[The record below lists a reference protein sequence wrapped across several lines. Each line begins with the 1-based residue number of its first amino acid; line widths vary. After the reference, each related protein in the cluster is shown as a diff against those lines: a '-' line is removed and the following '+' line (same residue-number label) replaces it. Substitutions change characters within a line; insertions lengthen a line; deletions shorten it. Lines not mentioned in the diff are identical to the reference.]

1 MVRNFWKFCIVPAF
15 AYSGYAAFVILS
27 AAAFVAGTAADAGAQ
42 ENVLNLYSAR
52 HYQTDEA
59 LYTNFT
65 KATGIKIN
73 LIEGGEDA
81 LMERI
86 KNEGANSPA
95 DVFITVDVGRL
106 WRAEQMDLFVP
117 VKSKVLE
124 SRIPAN
130 YRDPDGNWFGFSR
143 RARVIVYNKALIKPG
158 EIANYEDLANPK
170 FKGKICTRS
179 GSHVYNLSLMGSM
192 IGALGEE
199 KAEAWAKSVATNLAR
214 PPKGGDTDQLKAVAA
229 GECDIALSNTYY
241 FARLMRSDK
250 TDERQ
255 ITEKLGVVFPNQG
268 GRGTHFNISGG
279 GMLKH
284 APHKDAAVKFLE
296 YLSSNEAQVYFA
308 DGNNEWP
315 VVPNVATNNPAL
327 KALGS
332 FKPET
337 LNIAV
342 IGKNQPTA
350 QKIFDRVGYK

>member
-1 MVRNFWKFCIVPAF
+1 MIRSFWIGTQCVLGTLAH
-15 AYSGYAAFVILS
+15 ARRRLS
-27 AAAFVAGTAADAGAQ
+27 AVVFVAGSLGSAYAQ

-59 LYTNFT
+59 LYSNFT
-65 KATGIKIN
+65 KSSGIKIN

-86 KNEGANSPA
+86 KNEGPNSPA

-106 WRAEQMDLFVP
+106 WRAEQMGLFGA
-117 VKSKVLE
+117 VKSNLLE

-130 YRDPDGNWFGFSR
+130 YRDPEGNWFGFSR
-143 RARVIVYNKALIKPG
+143 RARVIVYNKDALKASDITR
-158 EIANYEDLANPK
+158 YEDLADPK

-199 KAEAWAKSVATNLAR
+199 KAEAWAKGLVANLAR
-214 PPKGGDTDQLKAVAA
+214 PPKGGDSDQLRAVAA
-229 GECDIALSNTYY
+229 GECDIAVSNTYY
-241 FARLMRSDK
+241 YARMMRSDK
-250 TDERQ
+250 PEERKV
-255 ITEKLGVVFPNQG
+255 TEKLGVVWPNQN
-268 GRGTHFNISGG
+268 GRGTHVNISGG

-284 APHKDAAVKFLE
+284 APHREAAVKFLE
-296 YLSSNEAQVYFA
+296 YLASNEAQIYFA

-315 VVPNVATNNPAL
+315 VVPNVSTNNPAL
-327 KALGS
+327 NALGS
-332 FKPET
+332 FKADT
-337 LNIAV
+337 INIAV
-342 IGKNQPTA
+342 IGKNQPAA